1 MVSGLIISGDLY
13 MRLYIF
19 IGVLKRGKSIILL
32 ERGSFRVFLGG
43 RFFLREQGVRCRG
56 LFVVGVG
63 GGREWEG
70 ELGVGG
76 MCFRINPLRA
86 MLSSP

>member
-1 MVSGLIISGDLY
+1 MLVSASSFAELSC
-13 MRLYIF
+13 MRLSIVSPLQ
-19 IGVLKRGKSIILL
+19 GLKKW
-32 ERGSFRVFLGG
+32 
-43 RFFLREQGVRCRG
+43 

-63 GGREWEG
+63 GDREWEG

>member
-1 MVSGLIISGDLY
+1 MIISGDLC

-63 GGREWEG
+63 GCGEWKG
-70 ELGVGG
+70 ELGVG
-76 MCFRINPLRA
+76 
-86 MLSSP
+86 

>member
-1 MVSGLIISGDLY
+1 MFVSAS
-13 MRLYIF
+13 
-19 IGVLKRGKSIILL
+19 
-32 ERGSFRVFLGG
+32 SFAELS
-43 RFFLREQGVRCRG
+43 CMW

-76 MCFRINPLRA
+76 VVVVAKTACRVLT
-86 MLSSP
+86 

>member
-1 MVSGLIISGDLY
+1 MGCFRVGIFSGILLFAPFRDDRRGMFASASSLAELSR
-13 MRLYIF
+13 MRLSIVSPLR
-19 IGVLKRGKSIILL
+19 GLKKW
-32 ERGSFRVFLGG
+32 
-43 RFFLREQGVRCRG
+43 

-70 ELGVGG
+70 ELRVGG

-86 MLSSP
+86 MLSST

>member
-1 MVSGLIISGDLY
+1 M
-13 MRLYIF
+13 
-19 IGVLKRGKSIILL
+19 KRGKYIILL
-32 ERGSFRVFLGG
+32 EKGSFGEFLEV
-43 RFFLREQGVRCRG
+43 RFFLRKREQGARCRG

-76 MCFRINPLRA
+76 VVVVAEMASCVFT
-86 MLSSP
+86 

>member
-1 MVSGLIISGDLY
+1 MQIYNLAEKG
-13 MRLYIF
+13 R
-19 IGVLKRGKSIILL
+19 
-32 ERGSFRVFLGG
+32 FLGDFG
-43 RFFLREQGVRCRG
+43 VEIFLKEQGIGNREQGARCRE

-63 GGREWEG
+63 GGGEWEG

-86 MLSSP
+86 MLSST

>member
-1 MVSGLIISGDLY
+1 MLIISCSICY
-13 MRLYIF
+13 RLYIF
-19 IGVLKRGKSIILL
+19 IGLRERGKSIILL

-43 RFFLREQGVRCRG
+43 RFFLREQGARCRG

-70 ELGVGG
+70 ELRVGG
-76 MCFRINPLRA
+76 MCFRITPLRA
-86 MLSSP
+86 MFSSP

>member
-1 MVSGLIISGDLY
+1 MLSLIAKKLPAVTDIEPLS
-13 MRLYIF
+13 RFSNF
-19 IGVLKRGKSIILL
+19 ICWIVIKKW
-32 ERGSFRVFLGG
+32 
-43 RFFLREQGVRCRG
+43 

-76 MCFRINPLRA
+76 VLFFRINPLRP
-86 MLSSP
+86 LGSSP

>member
-1 MVSGLIISGDLY
+1 

-32 ERGSFRVFLGG
+32 ESGSFRVFLGE
-43 RFFLREQGVRCRG
+43 RFFLREQGARCRG

-76 MCFRINPLRA
+76 MCFRINALRA